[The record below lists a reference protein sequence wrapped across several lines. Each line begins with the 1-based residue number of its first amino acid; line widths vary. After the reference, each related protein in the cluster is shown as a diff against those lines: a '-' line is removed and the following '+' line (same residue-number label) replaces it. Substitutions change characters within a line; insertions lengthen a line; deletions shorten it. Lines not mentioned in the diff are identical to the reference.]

1 MPITHIEIEGKKVT
15 SKRDKRFWLKI
26 SFGVLAVLVLLVGAV
41 GVYFYSKVK
50 VLAADV
56 SKVEKQTQTL
66 QRAVA
71 DQNIKG
77 AKAAVKDLKSDLKD
91 TQNDL
96 SEMEIVG
103 WVPVLGNYYKDAEHS
118 LQAGIYA
125 AEAGEIVAD
134 SILPFADI
142 LGLKGVKSDLKAEKK
157 VEVLVTK
164 VFPTLSE
171 KTEELESLVK
181 KIDIELDQVD
191 AERYPENLTIKG
203 VNIHKLLEDAQ
214 DAVDKGQEYLPMLK
228 NAAQAL
234 PSALGYKKNKTYL
247 LWFQNDKE
255 LRATGGF
262 ITAYGIAKVKNGKL
276 LDVTSDDIY
285 SLDKKFI
292 PFETPPEPLQRYL
305 NMGVYWIRDSNIS
318 PDFKYSA
325 QKFQSFY
332 EKIPDVPKIDGIVAI
347 DTEFVRRFLEITGPI
362 TVEKYNETFS
372 AEDHPEYKIPD
383 VVYKLELY
391 AEKILRSKS
400 YRKDL
405 VGDLMDEM
413 LNKLFSAPPE
423 KFSVIF
429 DTFLASADSK
439 NVLFY
444 FNDEKAQELVEQLGY
459 AGRIKNY
466 DRDYLHINN
475 ANFAG
480 LKSNLYIKARVE
492 QDIVVA
498 KDGTVNKKVKIT
510 FRNIEQ
516 ADGWLNSVYRNF
528 MRFYTPKGSKLTEKE
543 VYADFAEKEE
553 FGKTVWESFS
563 LTQPLG
569 FSETSFTYRLPFKV
583 KKGNLYKLL
592 IQKQPGTTDPHM
604 IIRVNGK
611 RLFEFDLKKDTELEF
626 NV

>member
-1 MPITHIEIEGKKVT
+1 MPITHIDIEGKEVT
-15 SKRDKRFWLKI
+15 KKRDKRFWLKI
-26 SFGVLAVLVLLVGAV
+26 SLGVLAAFILLVGVAS
-41 GVYFYSKVK
+41 VYLYSKVK

-56 SKVEKQTQTL
+56 NKVEEQTRQL
-66 QRAVA
+66 QETIE
-71 DQNIKG
+71 DQNVKS
-77 AKAAVKDLKSDLKD
+77 AKTAIGELKTDLKK

-96 SEMEIVG
+96 SGLEITR
-103 WVPVLGNYYKDAEHS
+103 WAPVLGDYYKDAEHS
-118 LQAGIYA
+118 LRAGIYA
-125 AEAGEIVAD
+125 TEAGEVIAD
-134 SILPFADI
+134 AILPFGDI

-157 VEVLVTK
+157 VEVLVTR

-191 AERYPENLTIKG
+191 ANRYPENFSVKG
-203 VNIHKLLEDAQ
+203 VNVHDLLVDAKE
-214 DAVDKGQEYLPMLK
+214 AVDKGQEYLPMLK
-228 NAAQAL
+228 NAAEAL
-234 PSALGYKKNKTYL
+234 PSVLGYKKGKTYL

-255 LRATGGF
+255 LRPTGGF

-285 SLDKKFI
+285 SLDKRFI

-305 NMGVYWIRDSNIS
+305 MMGIYPIRDSNMS
-318 PDFKYSA
+318 PDFKMSA
-325 QKFQSFY
+325 QKFASFY

-391 AEKILRSKS
+391 AEKILRKKS
-400 YRKDL
+400 YRKGL
-405 VGDLMDEM
+405 IGELMDKM

-444 FNDEKAQELVEQLGY
+444 FNDEKAQELAEQLGY

-528 MRFYTPKGSKLTEKE
+528 MRFYTPKGSKLIERE

>member
-1 MPITHIEIEGKKVT
+1 MPITHIEVEGKKVT
-15 SKRDKRFWLKI
+15 KRRGKRFWLKVSI
-26 SFGVLAVLVLLVGAV
+26 GVVAVLFVLTSAT
-41 GVYFYSKVK
+41 GVYFYSKIR
-50 VLAADV
+50 VLARDL
-56 SKVEKQTQTL
+56 SEVEKQAQTL
-66 QRAVA
+66 QKAVA
-71 DQNIKG
+71 DQNVKN
-77 AKAAVKDLKSDLKD
+77 AKVAVKDLKSGLKN
-91 TQNDL
+91 TQDDL
-96 SEMEIVG
+96 SEMEILG

-125 AEAGEIVAD
+125 AEAGEVVVDA
-134 SILPFADI
+134 ILPFGDI

-157 VEVLVTK
+157 IEVLVTK

-181 KIDIELDQVD
+181 KIDTELDQVD

-203 VNIHKLLEDAQ
+203 ANVHELIVDAQ

-228 NAAQAL
+228 NAAEAL
-234 PSALGYKKNKTYL
+234 PSALGYKKQKTYL

-276 LDVTSDDIY
+276 IDMTSDDIY
-285 SLDKKFI
+285 SLDKRFV

-305 NMGVYWIRDSNIS
+305 MMGIYPIRDSNMS

-332 EKIPDVPKIDGIVAI
+332 EKIPDTTKIDGIIAI
-347 DTEFVRRFLEITGPI
+347 DTEFVRRFMEITGPI
-362 TVEKYNETFS
+362 TIEKFNETFS
-372 AEDHPEYKIPD
+372 PEEHPVYKMPD

-391 AEKILRSKS
+391 AQRILKGQRD
-400 YRKDL
+400 RKGL
-405 VGDLMDEM
+405 IGDLMDEM

-423 KFSVIF
+423 KFPVIF
-429 DTFLASADSK
+429 DTFLATAESK

-444 FNDEKAQELVEQLGY
+444 FNDERVQELVEQLGY
-459 AGRIKNY
+459 AGRIKSY
-466 DRDYLHINN
+466 DWDYLHINN

-480 LKSNLYIKARVE
+480 LKSNLYIKLRVE

-498 KDGTVNKKVKIT
+498 KDGTVNKKVKIA
-510 FRNIEQ
+510 FRNIGE

-528 MRFYTPKGSKLTEKE
+528 MRFYTPKGSKLIERE

-569 FSETSFTYRLPFKV
+569 FSETSFTYQLPFKV
-583 KKGNLYKLL
+583 KKGDSYKML

-626 NV
+626 KV